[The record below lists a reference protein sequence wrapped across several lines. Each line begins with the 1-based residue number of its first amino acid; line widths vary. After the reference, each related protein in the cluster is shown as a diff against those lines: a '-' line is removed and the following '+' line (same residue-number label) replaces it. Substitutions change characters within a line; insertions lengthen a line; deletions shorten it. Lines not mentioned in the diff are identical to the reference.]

1 VSFDRVKS
9 IFTDVR
15 LPAYSVAIFSVAL
28 ALGLT
33 RSLLPSLYPTT
44 TPLFS
49 IAVMVSGWYGG
60 LGAGLLATVLSA
72 LAINYFSIEP
82 FYSLHIANFQ
92 TIGQLSTFLMAAVV
106 ISLLNQSRRT
116 ALKNA
121 QASLQA
127 LQEARLQEQTAGA
140 VNQAAESAAQEQL
153 EKVLSSIRDG
163 FCVFDRDWRFT
174 YVNDRVCEMVAMQR
188 EAMLGQKIWDLFA
201 DLIDSDV
208 YVLFHQAMRERTPNC
223 AEYFYPTWHR
233 WYEHRVYPTSDGVAV
248 LATDITDRKQA
259 QLMLVEQKQLLEPIA
274 SGQPLDE
281 CLAAVCDAVSRL
293 NPGVR
298 ACFLLADAQR
308 LNFSRSIAPE
318 FPPTFGEGLK
328 DAPINDLCIGTCG
341 EAVYSGQPISSA
353 DIANDDRWSQPWRD
367 LCVAHGI
374 LACHSTPVLGADKRP
389 LGSLMLCFD
398 KARPPSDWEYR
409 LAEFGVWVASIVFE
423 REQSSLALRESEARL
438 QRAIAIETVGVIF
451 LSTDGRIAET
461 NDAFLQMSGYS
472 KQDVEQGLVR
482 WDIMTPPEWMPASL
496 CALEEFETT
505 GRTTP
510 YEKEYIRKD
519 GSRWWALFAA
529 RRLSEAEG
537 VEFII
542 DISDRK
548 RSEADRQLAEM
559 ALREALVQ
567 LESALA
573 AGAIYTWRWN
583 IPSDRLIVDAAFAHL
598 FAVDPAVATRE
609 GLPVA
614 CFLNAIH
621 EEDRPRVWAAVE
633 QAIATGQKY
642 AVDYRVRTASGEE
655 RWLTARGRVEYDAAG
670 NPVSFPG
677 SLVDITER
685 KQAEAQL
692 QRLSAEIEQQL
703 RRFDAVASSVPDF
716 IYTFDL
722 SGRFTYVNQPLL
734 DIWQKTL
741 AESVGKN
748 FWELDYPI
756 ELADRLQRQ
765 IQQVIAA
772 RQPLKDEA
780 PYTSASGTRA
790 YEYIFVPL
798 FDADGAVEAVAG
810 ITRDITDRQQAEEDL
825 RQSEA
830 RLRLIVDSAK
840 DYAIFTLDLNGTIAS
855 WNSGAER
862 LFGYTEA
869 EAIGCP
875 YEIFLT
881 PEDNAWGRAD
891 VERQT
896 ALAQGRAENEC
907 WHHRKDGSRFWAS
920 GLMMPLLDEA
930 GSPQG
935 FVNIMQDKTV
945 ERQSGEGLKL
955 LYETTREL
963 LSTDE
968 PLMLIHNLFNK
979 LAALLDLH
987 FLYNF
992 MVEEKDNRP
1001 MLHLRN
1007 SHGICE
1013 ASVQAIEWIEF
1024 GQYFCGWVA
1033 QQRQQLVLDRSQLS
1047 TEPNLQSAS
1056 AMGIAGIAAYASFP
1070 LIVQGQLAGT
1080 LSFGSL
1086 TRTHFTT
1093 AEIELLQSTCDQIA
1107 IAIERANLTNSL
1119 QQQAEQLRQA
1129 NRIKDEFLAV
1139 LSHELRSPL
1148 NPILGWTQ
1156 ILKSGK
1162 LDQARTAKA
1171 LTTIERNVKLQSE
1184 LIEDLLDV
1192 SRILQGKLSMN
1203 ASPVHLATT
1212 LRSAMETVHL
1222 AAEGK
1227 SITLE
1232 ANLAPEVGQVWGDT
1246 TRLQQVVWNLL
1257 SNAVKFTPPGGRVTL
1272 RLEKIGDRA
1281 IVSVSDTGKG
1291 IDPEFL
1297 PFVFDYFRQEDSATT
1312 RKFGGLGLGLAIVR
1326 NLVEMHGGTVEA
1338 ASPGEGLGATFT
1350 VKLPLMPVECAAN
1363 VDRLSSDPSLDL
1375 NGIKVLVI
1383 DDEIDSREFVAF
1395 VLEQASA
1402 SVVTATTAGEGF
1414 ALLTQSHPDV
1424 VISDIGMP
1432 DMDGYM
1438 LMRQIRSLPPEQ
1450 GGSVLAIALTAYA
1463 GDFNQQQAKQAGFQ
1477 KHLAK
1482 PIEPEQLIKTIG
1494 ALLENNS
1501 QN

>member
-1 VSFDRVKS
+1 MSFDRVKS
-9 IFTDVR
+9 IFTGVR
-15 LPAYSVAIFSVAL
+15 LLPYSLAIFSVAL

-33 RSLLPSLYPTT
+33 RSLLPWLDRTT
-44 TPLFS
+44 TPLFLL
-49 IAVMVSGWYGG
+49 AVMVSGWYGG

-92 TIGQLSTFLMAAVV
+92 TIAQLSAFLMAAAV
-106 ISLLNQSRRT
+106 ISLLNQSRRN
-116 ALKNA
+116 ALENA
-121 QASLQA
+121 RASLQT
-127 LQEARLQEQTAGA
+127 LQEARPSEQEAGA
-140 VNQAAESAAQEQL
+140 VREAAESAAQEQL
-153 EKVLSSIRDG
+153 ENVLSSIRDG
-163 FCVFDRDWRFT
+163 FYVLDRDWRFT
-174 YVNDRVCEMVAMQR
+174 YVNDRVCEMAAMQP
-188 EAMLGQKIWDLFA
+188 EAMLGQRIWDLFA
-201 DLIDSDV
+201 DLIDTAV
-208 YVLFHQAMRERTPNC
+208 YLQFHQAMREQTPNC
-223 AEYFYPTWHR
+223 AEYFYPRWHR
-233 WYEHRVYPTSDGVAV
+233 WYEHRLYPAPDGVAV

-259 QLMLVEQKQLLEPIA
+259 ELMLVEQKQLLESIA

-308 LNFSRSIAPE
+308 LKFSRSITPD

-341 EAVYSGQPISSA
+341 EAVYSGQPITSA

-367 LCVAHGI
+367 LCAAHGI
-374 LACHSTPVLGADKRP
+374 LACHSTPVLGADSRP
-389 LGSLMLCFD
+389 IGSLMLCFD
-398 KARPPSDWEYR
+398 RARPPIDWEYR
-409 LAEFGVWVASIVFE
+409 LAQFGVGVASIVFE
-423 REQSSLALRESEARL
+423 RDRSSLVLRESEARL
-438 QRAIAIETVGVIF
+438 LRAIAIETVGVIF
-451 LSTDGRIAET
+451 FTTDGRIAET

-472 KQDVEQGLVR
+472 KQDVEQGLMR

-496 CALEEFETT
+496 CAIEEFETT

-510 YEKEYIRKD
+510 YEKEYLRKD

-548 RSEADRQLAEM
+548 RSEADRQLAEI

-573 AGAIYTWRWN
+573 AGAVYTWRWN
-583 IPSDRLIVDAAFAHL
+583 IPSDRVIVDAAMAQL
-598 FAVDPAVATRE
+598 FDVEPVMATTE
-609 GLPVA
+609 GLPIS
-614 CFLNAIH
+614 FFINAMH
-621 EEDRPRVWAAVE
+621 EEDRPRISAAVE
-633 QAIATGQKY
+633 QAIETGENY
-642 AVDYRVRTASGEE
+642 VAEYRVRTASGEE
-655 RWLTARGRVEYDAAG
+655 RWLTARGRVEYDEAG

-677 SLVDITER
+677 ALVDITER
-685 KQAEAQL
+685 KLAEAKL

-722 SGRFTYVNQPLL
+722 SGRFTYINKPFL
-734 DIWQKTL
+734 DLWQKTW

-748 FWELDYPI
+748 FLELGYPI
-756 ELADRLQRQ
+756 ELADRVQRQ

-772 RQPLKDEA
+772 GQPLKDEG
-780 PYTSASGTRA
+780 PYTSASGTRD

-810 ITRDITDRQQAEEDL
+810 ITRDITDRKQAEEGL

-830 RLRLIVDSAK
+830 RLRLLVDSAK
-840 DYAIFTLDLNGTIAS
+840 DYAIFTLDQGGTIDS
-855 WNSGAER
+855 WNSGAQR

-881 PEDNAWGRAD
+881 PEDNASGRAD
-891 VERQT
+891 RERQT

-907 WHHRKDGSRFWAS
+907 WHHRKDRSRFWAS

-930 GSPQG
+930 GSPRG
-935 FVNIMQDKTV
+935 FVCIMQDKTAQ
-945 ERQSGEGLKL
+945 RQSGEGLKL

-1007 SHGICE
+1007 SHGISE
-1013 ASVQAIEWIEF
+1013 ESVQAIEWLEF
-1024 GQYFCGWVA
+1024 GEYFCGRVA
-1033 QQRQQLVLDRSQLS
+1033 QQGQQLVLNQAQLS
-1047 TEPNLQSAS
+1047 TEQNVQTAS
-1056 AMGIAGIAAYASFP
+1056 AMGIPGIAAYAAFP
-1070 LIVQGQLAGT
+1070 LIALGRLAGT
-1080 LSFGSL
+1080 LSFGSI
-1086 TRTHFTT
+1086 TRTHFTR
-1093 AEIELLQSTCDQIA
+1093 AEIELLQSTCDLIA

-1129 NRIKDEFLAV
+1129 NRLKDEFLAV

-1156 ILKSGK
+1156 ILKTGT

-1203 ASPVHLATT
+1203 VSPVNLAAT
-1212 LRSAMETVHL
+1212 LRAAMETVHL

-1227 SITLE
+1227 SITVE
-1232 ANLAPEVGQVWGDT
+1232 ANLAPEVGQVWGDA
-1246 TRLQQVVWNLL
+1246 TRLQQVIWNLL
-1257 SNAVKFTPPGGRVTL
+1257 SNAVKFTPPLGRVTL
-1272 RLEKIGDRA
+1272 RLEQIGDRA

-1297 PFVFDYFRQEDSATT
+1297 PFVFDYFRQEDGATT

-1350 VKLPLMPVECAAN
+1350 VKLPLMPVQSAAN
-1363 VDRLSSDPSLDL
+1363 VDRLSSEPSLDL
-1375 NGIKVLVI
+1375 DGIKVLVI

-1402 SVVTATTAGEGF
+1402 RVITATTAGEGF
-1414 ALLTQSHPDV
+1414 ALLTQFQPDV
-1424 VISDIGMP
+1424 VLSDIGMP

-1438 LMRQIRSLPPEQ
+1438 LMRQIRALPPEQ
-1450 GGSVLAIALTAYA
+1450 GGNVLAIALTAYA

-1477 KHLAK
+1477 SHLAK
-1482 PIEPEQLIKTIG
+1482 PIEPARLIKAIG
-1494 ALLENNS
+1494 ALLENNTK
-1501 QN
+1501 